1 MRNEIS
7 LHMNPMSSN
16 RDQEVRA
23 EKGLEDHKG
32 RDQNTGNDEEMHHVE
47 WNFIPHESNELQQEP
62 GGQGRLRVGW
72 P

>member
-32 RDQNTGNDEEMHHVE
+32 RDQNTGKEEEMHHVE
-47 WNFIPHESNELQQEP
+47 
-62 GGQGRLRVGW
+62 
-72 P
+72 